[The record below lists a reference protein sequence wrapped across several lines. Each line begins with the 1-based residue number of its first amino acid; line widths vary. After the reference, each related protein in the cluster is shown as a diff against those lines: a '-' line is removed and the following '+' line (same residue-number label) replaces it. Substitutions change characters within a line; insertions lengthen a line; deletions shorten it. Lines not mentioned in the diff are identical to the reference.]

1 MEPSTTL
8 PAVKNSAAR
17 GHSSDVYNSLQ
28 MSASKN
34 SAKLA
39 EMRNVAM
46 LAANFEEE
54 QGQPLLGLANN
65 QRYIA
70 QFRNSRQRGQ
80 SFTQTLAQPSNYEL
94 AAIRSGFDPLHDATI
109 KDF

>member
-54 QGQPLLGLANN
+54 QG
-65 QRYIA
+65 
-70 QFRNSRQRGQ
+70 
-80 SFTQTLAQPSNYEL
+80 
-94 AAIRSGFDPLHDATI
+94 
-109 KDF
+109 